1 MYRLVN
7 LELQKLLLSRVNK
20 VLIFISFILP
30 FTVLILSSIKIN
42 FFGFFTLELGELGIF
57 NFPII
62 WHITTFF
69 ASYFK
74 FFFAIVVVSM
84 IGNEYSNKTIKQNL
98 IDGLSKKEFILS
110 KFYTIV
116 FFSFIST
123 ILIGVASFL
132 IGLYYSSYTEATI
145 IFRETEFLFAYFV
158 KLVGFFSLCLFF
170 GMLLRRSAFALAFLF
185 VLYIVEWLVFWGSY
199 EIFDSAET
207 AFKVK
212 NFMPLE
218 SMYKLIDQPFQRIML
233 TKFPDN
239 MDLAYDYAVHWHEIA
254 IVLGWTGIFV
264 FLSYRLLKV
273 RDL

>member
-1 MYRLVN
+1 MLRLVN
-7 LELQKLLLSRVNK
+7 LELQKLLLNRASK

-74 FFFAIVVVSM
+74 LFFAIVVVSM

-98 IDGLSKKEFILS
+98 IDGLSKKEFIFS

-116 FFSFIST
+116 LFSLFAT
-123 ILIGVASFL
+123 VLIGVASFL
-132 IGLYYSSYTEATI
+132 IGLYYSSYTEASI
-145 IFRETEFLFAYFV
+145 IFRETEFLLAYFV

-170 GMLLRRSAFALAFLF
+170 GMLVKRSAFALAFLF
-185 VLYIVEWLVFWGSY
+185 ILYIFEWI
-199 EIFDSAET
+199 IFGVATKAFNLET
-207 AFKVK
+207 AWKIK
-212 NFMPLE
+212 NFLPLE
-218 SMYKLIDQPFQRIML
+218 SMYNLINQPFQRVVM
-233 TKFPDN
+233 TKYPENID
-239 MDLAYDYAVHWHEIA
+239 MAYDYGVYWYEFA
-254 IVLGWTGIFV
+254 IVLGWTAVFI
-264 FLSYRLLKV
+264 FLSYRLLKL

>member
-1 MYRLVN
+1 MLRLLQ
-7 LELQKLLLSRVNK
+7 LELQKLLLNRTSK

-42 FFGFFTLELGELGIF
+42 FFGFFTLELGELGIY

-69 ASYFK
+69 ASQFK

-116 FFSFIST
+116 FFSLVAT
-123 ILIGVASFL
+123 ILLFIISLL
-132 IGLYYSSYTEATI
+132 IGLYYSSYTEINI
-145 IFRETEFLFAYFV
+145 IFRETEYLLGYFV
-158 KLVGFFSLCLFF
+158 KLVGFFSFCLFLA
-170 GMLLRRSAFALAFLF
+170 MLAKRSAFALAFLF
-185 VLYIVEWLVFWGSY
+185 VDFILEWIILGLISWKGSF
-199 EIFDSAET
+199 EIAD
-207 AFKVK
+207 KIQ
-212 NFMPLE
+212 NFFPLK
-218 SMYKLIDQPFQRIML
+218 SMYNLIKQPVQRIVMS
-233 TKFPDN
+233 KFPDKTEI
-239 MDLAYDYAVHWHEIA
+239 AYDYALHWYELV
-254 IVLGWTGIFV
+254 IVLGWTALFV
-264 FLSYRLLKV
+264 FLSYRLLKK

>member
-1 MYRLVN
+1 MLRLIN

-74 FFFAIVVVSM
+74 LFFAIVVVSM

-116 FFSFIST
+116 FFSLIST
-123 ILIGVASFL
+123 ILIAVASFL
-132 IGLYYSSYTEATI
+132 IGLYYSSYTEAAI
-145 IFRETEFLFAYFV
+145 IFRETEFLLAYFV
-158 KLVGFFSLCLFF
+158 KLVGFFTLCLFF
-170 GMLLRRSAFALAFLF
+170 GMLVKRSAFALAFLF
-185 VLYIVEWLVFWGSY
+185 VLYIVEWLIFWGAY
-199 EIFDSAET
+199 KAFGNTDT
-207 AFKVK
+207 AWKIK
-212 NFMPLE
+212 NYLPLE
-218 SMYKLIDQPFQRIML
+218 SMYKLIDQPFQRIIMTKYPEKVDL
-233 TKFPDN
+233 T
-239 MDLAYDYAVHWHEIA
+239 YDYGVHWYEIV
-254 IVLGWTGIFV
+254 IVLGWTAIFV
-264 FLSYRLLKV
+264 FLSYRLLKM

>member
-1 MYRLVN
+1 MLRLIK
-7 LELQKLLLSRVNK
+7 LELQKLWLNK
-20 VLIFISFILP
+20 VSRILIFVSFILP
-30 FTVLILSSIKIN
+30 FTVLVLSSIKIN

-84 IGNEYSNKTIKQNL
+84 IGNEYSNKTLKQNL

-116 FFSFIST
+116 FFSLCAT
-123 ILIGVASFL
+123 ILIGVASFF
-132 IGLYYSSYTEATI
+132 IGLYYSSYTEASI
-145 IFRETEFLFAYFV
+145 IFREVEFLLAYFV

-170 GMLLRRSAFALAFLF
+170 GMLLQRSAFALGFLF
-185 VLYIVEWLVFWGSY
+185 VLYIIEWLIFWGAY
-199 EIFDSAET
+199 EAFDNADD

-212 NFMPLE
+212 NFLPLE
-218 SMYKLIDQPFQRIML
+218 SMYKLIDQPIQRIIM
-233 TKFPDN
+233 TKFPEKTDI
-239 MDLAYDYAVHWHEIA
+239 AYDYAVHWYEIA
-254 IVLGWTGIFV
+254 IVLGWSAIFI
-264 FLSYRLLKV
+264 FLSYQLLKK

>member
-1 MYRLVN
+1 MLRLIK
-7 LELQKLLLSRVNK
+7 LELQKLWLNKVSR
-20 VLIFISFILP
+20 VLIFVSFILP
-30 FTVLILSSIKIN
+30 FTVLVLSSIKIN

-84 IGNEYSNKTIKQNL
+84 IGNEYSNKTLKQNL

-116 FFSFIST
+116 FFSLCAT
-123 ILIGVASFL
+123 VLIGVATFL
-132 IGLYYSSYTEATI
+132 IGLYYSSYTEASI
-145 IFRETEFLFAYFV
+145 IFREIEFLLAYFI

-170 GMLLRRSAFALAFLF
+170 GMLVKRSAFALGFL
-185 VLYIVEWLVFWGSY
+185 VILYILEWIVFWGAY
-199 EIFDSAET
+199 EAFGSADT

-218 SMYKLIDQPFQRIML
+218 SMYKLIDQPAQRIVM
-233 TKFPDN
+233 TKFPEKG
-239 MDLAYDYAVHWHEIA
+239 DLAYDYAVHWYEIA
-254 IVLGWTGIFV
+254 VVLGWTALFI
-264 FLSYRLLKV
+264 FLSYRLLKK

>member
-1 MYRLVN
+1 MVRLLQ
-7 LELQKLLLSRVNK
+7 LELQKLLLNRTSK

-42 FFGFFTLELGELGIF
+42 FFGFFTLELGELGIY

-69 ASYFK
+69 AAQFK

-116 FFSFIST
+116 FFSLVATVLLALIS
-123 ILIGVASFL
+123 LF
-132 IGLYYSSYTEATI
+132 IGLYYSSYNEIGI
-145 IFRETEFLFAYFV
+145 ILSETEYLLGYFV
-158 KLVGFFSLCLFF
+158 KLVGFFSFCLFL
-170 GMLLRRSAFALAFLF
+170 GMLAKRSAFALAFLF
-185 VLYIVEWLVFWGSY
+185 VDFILEWI
-199 EIFDSAET
+199 IFGLITWKANMDIAE
-207 AFKVK
+207 KIQ
-212 NFMPLE
+212 NFFPLK
-218 SMYKLIDQPFQRIML
+218 SMYNLIKQPFQRIAMS
-233 TKFPDN
+233 KFPDKES
-239 MDLAYDYAVHWHEIA
+239 LAYDYALHWHEIV
-254 IVLGWTGIFV
+254 IVIGWTALFI
-264 FLSYRLLKV
+264 FLSYRLLKK